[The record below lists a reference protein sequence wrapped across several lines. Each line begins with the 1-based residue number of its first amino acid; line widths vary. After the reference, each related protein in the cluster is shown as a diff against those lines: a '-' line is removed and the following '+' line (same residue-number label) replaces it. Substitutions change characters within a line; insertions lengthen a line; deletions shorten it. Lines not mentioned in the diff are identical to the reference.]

1 MSERDA
7 ERFPS
12 VLQFLHTRCGS
23 SSAVERE
30 LPKLDVAGSI
40 PVSRSNLLGCTA
52 DLQGPRAVHLTET
65 PDFDPVEPTIN
76 VNIRPRQDEIEMEW
90 DVVGCQ
96 SFKQETG
103 KWASLRPGE
112 LVPT

>member
-1 MSERDA
+1 MHRGYQ
-7 ERFPS
+7 RCVF
-12 VLQFLHTRCGS
+12 VL
-23 SSAVERE
+23 
-30 LPKLDVAGSI
+30 
-40 PVSRSNLLGCTA
+40 TA
-52 DLQGPRAVHLTET
+52 ILTET

-103 KWASLRPGE
+103 KWAKLRPGE